1 MAIIKFQELAAKSP
15 QLIALRAAEA
25 KRVAERPKT
34 PPSLE
39 VLVLATQKELGA
51 LITSPPLTVP
61 LLRRPPFQFLHEV
74 ISEVT
79 DATGFADGLFT
90 GGP

>member
-1 MAIIKFQELAAKSP
+1 MA
-15 QLIALRAAEA
+15 
-25 KRVAERPKT
+25 
-34 PPSLE
+34 
-39 VLVLATQKELGA
+39 GA
-51 LITSPPLTVP
+51 LISSPPLTVP
-61 LLRRPPFQFLHEV
+61 LLRRPPFQFLHEI